1 MNWFGSGTN
10 PDSSLSEF
18 NQSSTTFHKDDDVK
32 LETVVHSCGENHPST
47 IDSGKF
53 TLFHLVVPSINLQL
67 TSL

>member
-1 MNWFGSGTN
+1 MNWFGSGMN

-18 NQSSTTFHKDDDVK
+18 NQTTSHKDDDVK

-53 TLFHLVVPSINLQL
+53 TLFHLIVSSINLQL